1 MQFDSLNTKLNVGTR
16 SKYAHGPCRIIT
28 AFSIAALVFCW
39 TGCGPKSGLQRVV
52 VEGRV
57 TYEGEPVGNGDV
69 MFYPTETSP
78 APLAGGSIK
87 DGKYV
92 ASAHGGVP
100 VGERRVEIRAYRKP
114 KGAAGKT
121 SGGEGPAAEQYLP
134 EKFNTRSELNAVVKD
149 DSNPLTLNFELKNN

>member
-1 MQFDSLNTKLNVGTR
+1 MQFDSLNSNTLSTF
-16 SKYAHGPCRIIT
+16 AHRACRVVT
-28 AFSIAALVFCW
+28 AVSFASLIFCCA
-39 TGCGPKSGLQRVV
+39 GCGSKSGLQRVV

-57 TYEGEPVGNGDV
+57 TFDGEPVSNGDV
-69 MFYPTETSP
+69 MFYPTEISP

-114 KGAAGKT
+114 KAAAGK
-121 SGGEGPAAEQYLP
+121 SSVGEGPAAEQYLP
-134 EKFNTRSELNAVVKD
+134 EKFNARSELNAVVKD
-149 DSNPLTLNFELKNN
+149 NSNPMTLNFELKND